1 MPVAPSSTRVRAATA
16 AALALCLLSAAVLS
30 APAGATGSTDVV
42 AAHLRLTVTTSSDW
56 TQVHLSPGTMVAH
69 RLIAQDGPG
78 SYTGQSDGLSLAGTG
93 GSSTFVVD
101 VVLYDPSPSTSYTV
115 TVCKGYL
122 GTTSVRITN
131 LNRSSPVDATTLS
144 DAVHDSNDASN
155 ASRSAV
161 SRDALMTTTPMPLP
175 RADDRRMVLA
185 FYYPW
190 FADYSDPHLADHPVD
205 PRNVYDAAA
214 VSDMTRQAKSHGVD
228 GFVVSW
234 MGQEHT
240 GTGFDLAMRAAET
253 DGQSITGYLET
264 KMATSATSFGR
275 PDPRVVRQ
283 WLTDLL
289 QRSSSPSFIR
299 AAGGPVVFVY
309 MMQALPA
316 KKWQSILAAVDD
328 EFQTTVHLV
337 GDTLDPEYSSLE
349 YGVHRYAVMS
359 SPSTLESWS
368 RTTSLNLRGDAVLD
382 PAVKPGLFVGTVQPG
397 FDDRRLRGGSNPVIS
412 RNGGVRYDQTWSA
425 ALSGSPDWIAVTSWN
440 EWFEDTQIEP
450 GLATGAGALE
460 QTASWS
466 QSFKQPSAN

>member
-1 MPVAPSSTRVRAATA
+1 MPVAPFSTRVRAAMA
-16 AALALCLLSAAVLS
+16 AAVALCLLSAAVLA
-30 APAGATGSTDVV
+30 APAGASGSADVV
-42 AAHLRLTVTTSSDW
+42 VAHLRLTVTTSSDW
-56 TQVHLSPGTMVAH
+56 TQVHVSPGTMVAH
-69 RLIAQDGPG
+69 RLVSQDGPG
-78 SYTGQSDGLSLAGTG
+78 SYTGQTDGLSVEGTG

-131 LNRSSPVDATTLS
+131 LNGSSPVDATTLS

-283 WLTDLL
+283 WLTELL
-289 QRSSSPSFIR
+289 RRSASPAFLR
-299 AAGGPVVFVY
+299 ADGGPVVFVY
-309 MMQALPA
+309 TMDGLAA
-316 KKWQSILAAVDD
+316 KKWQNILESVDN

-337 GDTLDPEYSSLE
+337 GDTLDPAYSDVA
-349 YGVHRYAVMS
+349 YGAHRYAAMS
-359 SPSTLESWS
+359 SPSALTSWS
-368 RTTSLNLRGDAVLD
+368 RTTSLNLRGEAVLD
-382 PAVKPGLFVGTVQPG
+382 AAVRPGLYVGTAQPG
-397 FDDRRLRGGSNPVIS
+397 FDDRKLRGGANPVID
-412 RNGGVRYDQTWSA
+412 RNGGARYDQTWSA
-425 ALSGSPDWIAVTSWN
+425 ALAGSPDWVVVTSWN

-450 GLATGAGALE
+450 GITTGSGALD

-466 QSFKQPSAN
+466 QTFKNSSAG